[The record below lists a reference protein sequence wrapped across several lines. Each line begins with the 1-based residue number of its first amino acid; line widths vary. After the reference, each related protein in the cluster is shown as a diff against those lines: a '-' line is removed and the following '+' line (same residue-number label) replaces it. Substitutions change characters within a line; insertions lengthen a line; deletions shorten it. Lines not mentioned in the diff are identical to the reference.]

1 MSSSVLLLPAA
12 VARSQRRGG
21 EAPRQETAVA
31 VGEADL
37 PAKDRVLL
45 EVLRETLAEEGL
57 SDSDR
62 NVIESAIDDTLQ
74 GRGDHALAEI
84 EREALGPVEA
94 AARSPETMTD
104 EQALCVPRV
113 SRVCRAFCRICLIWR
128 RPLAL
133 LVTHSMPLQGI
144 CSRTG
149 RGGKGR
155 CRSDH
160 ESNDGS

>member
-1 MSSSVLLLPAA
+1 MARKGHTMRAAASRLADPRAAAPRALNVPCGGWLWVTAWRVSPARLCISARTLHASPAA

-37 PAKDRVLL
+37 PARDRVLL

-113 SRVCRAFCRICLIWR
+113 SCL
-128 RPLAL
+128 
-133 LVTHSMPLQGI
+133 
-144 CSRTG
+144 
-149 RGGKGR
+149 
-155 CRSDH
+155 
-160 ESNDGS
+160 

>member
-1 MSSSVLLLPAA
+1 MPA
-12 VARSQRRGG
+12 R
-21 EAPRQETAVA
+21 
-31 VGEADL
+31 
-37 PAKDRVLL
+37 DRVLL

-113 SRVCRAFCRICLIWR
+113 SCL
-128 RPLAL
+128 
-133 LVTHSMPLQGI
+133 
-144 CSRTG
+144 
-149 RGGKGR
+149 
-155 CRSDH
+155 
-160 ESNDGS
+160 